1 MKVCFGSYIQK
12 EGVDPMLFGAAFA
25 KKLANG
31 IRILT
36 NEEVE
41 VTHFV
46 RRDDMTEALSG
57 GGYDLIV
64 TDCKLKPD
72 GESDGSDSVGLGTIK
87 KWLAN
92 GYARRVILIFGED
105 MHPVLKTEN
114 GKENW
119 LVSGKKVVE
128 LWKKDYFDGIFLADM
143 TAEKVVEL
151 YVNGRDRESAK
162 AYYGITDGML
172 ERKPPKPA
180 TEEQKEGVSSYY
192 KEEAGETA
200 ISEEEPVV
208 EKQQPGL
215 DSQPD
220 VVGKEFPI
228 ETENREGSESAVGT
242 PEEGVSECAAVE
254 KDNPNEGTLR
264 DEALQMEIS
273 ETDTPDGEI
282 PGKGVLEDEAL
293 ETDARN
299 KEVLKTDAP
308 AAGME
313 HPVSEAGGIESVEQM
328 DELFETYFDKA
339 SHYTDEPFKES
350 DVSKKEALP
359 EQEEETKPLDGAD
372 MSFISGLSSMVDELF
387 QEDVEYTQQNL
398 FSKNV
403 KGFDFSEDF
412 LGREPS
418 KPEGEAGGFQWQ
430 EDDGVSGSE
439 IRSGIRYMERKE
451 EEDSSLFTN
460 EEEKLLEHYSPLF
473 DSAFGRTEHIDEFN
487 EKHRTMSDAEK
498 WRAVY
503 GSQGSAENNVIQIVA
518 PKVRKQFS
526 EPVEGFVDKITSST
540 TMMVETVGALYEAEL
555 CEYAITGVVDT
566 GVTGRIV
573 DGKYVSGA
581 VVIDGF
587 GVRWMSPTTLMI
599 EVTNRNLISCKDT
612 ILKKPCSLVF
622 SKISDN
628 GKEE

>member
-1 MKVCFGSYIQK
+1 MKVCFGSYIRK

-31 IRILT
+31 IRILI

-41 VTHFV
+41 VTHFI
-46 RRDDMTEALSG
+46 RRDEMTEALSK

-72 GESDGSDSVGLGTIK
+72 GENDGSDSVGLGTVK

-92 GYARRVILIFGED
+92 GYAKRVILIFGED
-105 MHPVLKTEN
+105 MHPVLGAED

-143 TAEKVVEL
+143 TAEKVVDL
-151 YVNGRDRESAK
+151 YINGRDRESAK

-172 ERKPPKPA
+172 ERKPLKPA
-180 TEEQKEGVSSYY
+180 VEVQKEGVSSYY
-192 KEEAGETA
+192 NSESGKAV
-200 ISEEEPVV
+200 ISEEEPVL
-208 EKQQPGL
+208 EKEQPEPV
-215 DSQPD
+215 SQSD
-220 VVGKEFPI
+220 GEGKEVPV
-228 ETENREGSESAVGT
+228 ETENREVSESAVDA
-242 PEEGVSECAAVE
+242 P
-254 KDNPNEGTLR
+254 
-264 DEALQMEIS
+264 DE
-273 ETDTPDGEI
+273 
-282 PGKGVLEDEAL
+282 
-293 ETDARN
+293 
-299 KEVLKTDAP
+299 EVLKTDAL

-313 HPVSEAGGIESVEQM
+313 QPVSEPGGIESVEQM
-328 DELFETYFDKA
+328 DELFETYFDKT
-339 SHYTDEPFKES
+339 SHCTDEPLEES
-350 DVSKKEALP
+350 DALEEELP
-359 EQEEETKPLDGAD
+359 SQKEEETKSLDDAD
-372 MSFISGLSSMVDELF
+372 LSFISGLSSMVDELF
-387 QEDVEYTQQNL
+387 QEDVEYNQQSL
-398 FSKNV
+398 FSRNA

-412 LGREPS
+412 MGNEEPE
-418 KPEGEAGGFQWQ
+418 KEIGGFQWQ
-430 EDDGVSGSE
+430 MDGDVTDSE
-439 IRSGIRYMERKE
+439 IRSGISYVERKE
-451 EEDSSLFTN
+451 EEDSSLFTK

-473 DSAFGRTEHIDEFN
+473 DATFGRTEHIDEFN
-487 EKHRTMSDAEK
+487 EKHGTMSDAEK

-503 GSQGSAENNVIQIVA
+503 GNQGSTERNVIQIVA

-540 TMMVETVGALYEAEL
+540 TMMVETVGALYEADL